1 MVGPW
6 CIVLINVCPLVVIAP
21 FIMHYMSKTVI
32 DIKQLLLAG
41 VIKGLGFALHTIG
54 LIETTAVRATLL
66 DYVTPIWLTILC
78 FIVISESVNKVRV
91 L

>member
-32 DIKQLLLAG
+32 DIKEPHLAN
-41 VIKGLGFALHTIG
+41 VIKGLGFPLYTIG
-54 LIETTAVRATLL
+54 LIEKTAVRATLL
-66 DYVTPIWLTILC
+66 VHLAPIWLTILN
-78 FIVISESVNKVRV
+78 FIVIFEPVNKGRV